1 MGSVIS
7 QSWRSRSG
15 VIRRS
20 RSSLNR
26 VCDARSLFS
35 SPSPNPQLPAQEG
48 AGRCSGFGL
57 LRATTLAD
65 VTEPLDERDL
75 VERAR
80 SDADAFAELYRHHAP
95 RVHTMAWRRLG
106 SRDAAE
112 DVTSATFERAW
123 RAMPKFRWRDGG
135 FPAWLL
141 RIAANE
147 VTDHLRR
154 RARATSDRGQ
164 RAMATLA
171 PAAAPAVDDVFAG
184 DDPALRAALARLR
197 PRYAEALTLRYFAG
211 LEPSAAAAALDCS
224 PRTFAVVLHRAHDAL
239 RRELDREVT

>member
-1 MGSVIS
+1 MT
-7 QSWRSRSG
+7 Q
-15 VIRRS
+15 
-20 RSSLNR
+20 
-26 VCDARSLFS
+26 
-35 SPSPNPQLPAQEG
+35 
-48 AGRCSGFGL
+48 
-57 LRATTLAD
+57 
-65 VTEPLDERDL
+65 PLDERDL

-80 SDADAFAELYRHHAP
+80 SDADAFAELYRTHAP
-95 RVHTMAWRRLG
+95 RVHALAWRRLG
-106 SRDAAE
+106 RREAAE

-154 RARATSDRGQ
+154 EARATSDRGQ
-164 RAMATLA
+164 RALAALA
-171 PAAAPAVDDVFAG
+171 PVDVVDDELAG
-184 DDPALRAALARLR
+184 DDPELRAALARVK

-211 LEPSAAAAALDCS
+211 LESGEAAAALECS

-239 RRELDREVT
+239 RRELEREGVAT